1 VTPAPP
7 ADTRPVPTFTLTGKG
22 NGATAKISG
31 GKVKIVV
38 KGKIKVPSGVSAKT
52 ACTGTV
58 NMTIKKGKTLLTA
71 RNAKLS
77 KTCAF
82 TKTISLSKSK
92 VGSAKRLKITVR
104 FQGNSILK
112 PTTKNLSAT
121 IKR

>member
-1 VTPAPP
+1 MKNGELRLWT
-7 ADTRPVPTFTLTGKG
+7 TGVD
-22 NGATAKISG
+22 AS
-31 GKVKIVV
+31 
-38 KGKIKVPSGVSAKT
+38 
-52 ACTGTV
+52 
-58 NMTIKKGKTLLTA
+58 TA

-77 KTCAF
+77 KKCAF

-92 VGSAKRLKITVR
+92 VGSAKSLKITVR

>member
-1 VTPAPP
+1 M
-7 ADTRPVPTFTLTGKG
+7 
-22 NGATAKISG
+22 
-31 GKVKIVV
+31 KIVV
-38 KGKIKVPSGVSAKT
+38 KGKIKVPSGVNAKT

-77 KTCAF
+77 KKCAF

>member
-1 VTPAPP
+1 
-7 ADTRPVPTFTLTGKG
+7 
-22 NGATAKISG
+22 
-31 GKVKIVV
+31 
-38 KGKIKVPSGVSAKT
+38 
-52 ACTGTV
+52 
-58 NMTIKKGKTLLTA
+58 MTIKKGKTLLTA

-77 KTCAF
+77 KKCTF

-92 VGSAKRLKITVR
+92 VGSAKSLKITVR